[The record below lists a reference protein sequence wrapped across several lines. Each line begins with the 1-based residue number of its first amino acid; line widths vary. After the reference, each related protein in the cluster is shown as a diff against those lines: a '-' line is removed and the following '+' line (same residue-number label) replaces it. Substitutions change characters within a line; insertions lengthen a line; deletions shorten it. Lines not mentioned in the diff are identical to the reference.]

1 MQLLLFITRLKCRAF
16 LQNGGTDGW
25 MRVFFSLLM
34 LLVVVFY
41 AIGTGYLL
49 NYLGGTQRVLLFG
62 INCTVAAFTLLK
74 GYFPNNTPFRSIF
87 LPVHPLPAWRKTA
100 LQLVYDLLTPFY
112 LLVAVFYSI
121 LLLVAEA
128 FMLADLL
135 NSILFLGM
143 FYLLERILKMQQASR
158 FMPLLTL
165 LSVAVAAGGVYLQWQ
180 ATFNIYAPLAGVV
193 LLLANYSVVYRQAAK
208 TYLAG
213 QRTVQGA
220 GVQTTAAAVWAAVI
234 RRKPVRTALVIGVV
248 FKLIFCALILF
259 TLQRNRSR
267 FDNDLNI
274 LLAIFCSPV
283 MLCTYLANNLAGY
296 IPQVF
301 SKAAYLVTPDELF
314 KRYWQVYIRFAVPDM
329 LLAMGVLLA
338 VETSF
343 RYPLFLLFAYI
354 NAAILGFFI
363 SMMAP
368 KKVTKG
374 LDFTSFRTNTSIAGN
389 LITGLF
395 IYALFYF
402 SRSLGWFFVIET
414 AFLIIS
420 FFIYHFSY
428 KKDYDHLVRSM
439 TAKII

>member
-1 MQLLLFITRLKCRAF
+1 MRFLLFITRLKCRAF
-16 LQNGGTDGW
+16 LQNGGADGW
-25 MRVFFSLLM
+25 MRVLFSLLM

-49 NYLGGTQRVLLFG
+49 NYLGGAQQVLIFG
-62 INCTVAAFTLLK
+62 INCTAAAFTLLK

-87 LPVHPLPAWRKTA
+87 LPVHPLPAWRKMG

-112 LLVAVFYSI
+112 LLVVIFYLV
-121 LLLVAEA
+121 LLLTADA
-128 FMLADLL
+128 FTPAALL
-135 NSILFLGM
+135 NSLLYLGM

-158 FMPLLTL
+158 FMPLLTVCSL
-165 LSVAVAAGGVYLQWQ
+165 AIAAGGAYLQWR
-180 ATFNIYAPLAGVV
+180 AMFSIYAPVAGV
-193 LLLANYSVVYRQAAK
+193 LLLMVVYSLVYRQAA
-208 TYLAG
+208 
-213 QRTVQGA
+213 RTSLTGRRLVHGA
-220 GVQTTAAAVWAAVI
+220 GVQTVAAAFWAAVI

-259 TLQRNRSR
+259 TLQRNRAR
-267 FDNDLNI
+267 FDTDLNV
-274 LLAIFCSPV
+274 LLAIFCSPL
-283 MLCTYLANNLAGY
+283 MLCTYLVNNLPGY
-296 IPQVF
+296 MPQVF
-301 SKAAYLVTPDELF
+301 SKTAYLATPGALF
-314 KRYWQVYIRFAVPDM
+314 KRFLRVYVRFAVPDM
-329 LLAMGVLLA
+329 LLALGVLLA

-363 SMMAP
+363 SVLAP

-402 SRSLGWFFVIET
+402 SRSPGWFFVIET
-414 AFLIIS
+414 AFLIIALLV
-420 FFIYHFSY
+420 YHFSY